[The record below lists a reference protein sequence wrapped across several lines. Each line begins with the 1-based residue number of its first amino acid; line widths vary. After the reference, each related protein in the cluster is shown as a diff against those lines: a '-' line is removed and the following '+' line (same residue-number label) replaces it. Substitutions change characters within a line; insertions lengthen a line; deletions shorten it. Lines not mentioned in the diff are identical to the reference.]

1 MARILYIA
9 MSCGPNRGSEDAIGW
24 NLPLAM
30 SRRGNDVFVL
40 TRADKRE
47 EIETYLAAHPDERG
61 PEYLYEAQTPLEL
74 KMNGPLVSAKV
85 ASWCRRVSKK
95 LPGIVEAHRIE
106 VVHQITPIEF
116 RAVIDADLDNV
127 AMFLG
132 PIGGAE
138 KALPALASYLKT
150 GSFVESLRLR
160 ENSAAARRLKHLGV
174 LRRFKGVWCA
184 NRETREYLKQNGV
197 DSSDFEIMTEIGV
210 SDKLLA
216 RAAGSVGEKGHSSC
230 GHESNKK
237 LRLAYI
243 GRLVPRKGVAALLDA
258 CSILRAKKIPFEL
271 EVYGDGPQR
280 AKLENRAS
288 ALSLNEIT
296 FHGAV
301 PHSQIEEAFRN
312 ADALVMPSIRE
323 TGGAVLAEAATFN
336 LPVIAFDA
344 FGAHV
349 VLQGSTSILV
359 DPNKGVE
366 GLAEAIERV
375 ANAGL
380 PSGRTMNGVAHE
392 LLWSKKASYL
402 QRCYQAGRCIP
413 LAEEVQNT

>member
-95 LPGIVEAHRIE
+95 LPGIVDAHRIE

-116 RAVIDADLDNV
+116 RAVIDADLGNV

-138 KALPALASYLKT
+138 KALPTLASYLKT
-150 GSFVESLRLR
+150 ERFSESLRLQR
-160 ENSAAARRLKHLGV
+160 NSNAARRLKRLGT
-174 LRRFKGVWCA
+174 LGRYKGVWCA
-184 NRETREYLKQNGV
+184 NRETRDYLERNGL

-210 SDKLLA
+210 PDKLLA
-216 RAAGSVGEKGHSSC
+216 RAVESVSENGHSSC
-230 GHESNKK
+230 GHVKKK

-243 GRLVPRKGVAALLDA
+243 GRLVPRKGVAVLLDA
-258 CSILRAKKIPFEL
+258 CSILHAKKIPFEL
-271 EVYGDGPQR
+271 EVYGDGSQR
-280 AKLENRAS
+280 AELENRAS
-288 ALSLNEIT
+288 ALGLIEAV

-301 PHSQIEEAFRN
+301 PHSQIEEAFRS
-312 ADALVMPSIRE
+312 ADALVMPSVRE

-344 FGAHV
+344 FGARV

-359 DPNKGVE
+359 DPDKGIE

-375 ANAGL
+375 VKSGL
-380 PSGRTMNGVAHE
+380 PSGRTMNDIAHT
-392 LLWSKKASYL
+392 LLWSEKAGYF
-402 QRCYQAGRCIP
+402 QQCYREGRCIP
-413 LAEEVQNT
+413 LAEEAQNA

>member
-47 EIETYLAAHPDERG
+47 EIETYLAAHPDECG

-74 KMNGPLVSAKV
+74 KMNGPLVSVKV
-85 ASWCRRVSKK
+85 ASWCRRISKK
-95 LPGIVEAHRIE
+95 LPGIVDAHRIE

-138 KALPALASYLKT
+138 KALPALTSYLKT
-150 GSFVESLRLR
+150 ESFAESLRLR
-160 ENSAAARRLKHLGV
+160 GNFTAGRRLKRLGT

-184 NRETREYLKQNGV
+184 NRETREYLERNGI

-216 RAAGSVGEKGHSSC
+216 RSAESVSGEDHSSC
-230 GHESNKK
+230 EHVNKK

-258 CSILRAKKIPFEL
+258 CSILRAKKIPFKL
-271 EVYGDGPQR
+271 EIYGDGPQR
-280 AKLENRAS
+280 AELENMAS
-288 ALSLNEIT
+288 ALGLIEVA

-301 PHSQIEEAFRN
+301 PHSQIEEAFRS
-312 ADALVMPSIRE
+312 ADALVMPSVRE
-323 TGGAVLAEAATFN
+323 TGGAVLAESATFD

-359 DPNKGVE
+359 DPDTGVE

-375 ANAGL
+375 ANSGL
-380 PSGRTMNGVAHE
+380 PSGRTMNGIAHE
-392 LLWSKKASYL
+392 LLWSKKASYF

-413 LAEEVQNT
+413 LAEEAQNA

>member
-47 EIETYLAAHPDERG
+47 EIEAYLAAHPDERG

-106 VVHQITPIEF
+106 IVHQITPIEF

-138 KALPALASYLKT
+138 NALPALASYLKSE
-150 GSFVESLRLR
+150 GFAEFLRLR
-160 ENSAAARRLKHLGV
+160 GNSNAAQRLKHLGT
-174 LRRFKGVWCA
+174 LRRFKGVWFA
-184 NRETREYLKQNGV
+184 NRETRDYLKRNGV

-216 RAAGSVGEKGHSSC
+216 RAAGSVGEKGNSSC
-230 GHESNKK
+230 GRDNKK
-237 LRLAYI
+237 LRLAYV
-243 GRLVPRKGVAALLDA
+243 GRLVPRKGVAVLLDA

-280 AKLENRAS
+280 AELENKAS
-288 ALSLNEIT
+288 ALGLIEVA

-301 PHSQIEEAFRN
+301 PHSQIEEAFHS

-323 TGGAVLAEAATFN
+323 TGGAVLAEAATFD

-349 VLQGSTSILV
+349 VLRGSASILV
-359 DPNKGVE
+359 DPDKGVE
-366 GLAEAIERV
+366 GLADAIEGI

-380 PSGRTMNGVAHE
+380 PSGGTMNDIAHA

-402 QRCYQAGRCIP
+402 QRCYQTGRCIP
-413 LAEEVQNT
+413 LSEEAQYA